1 MYLCV
6 HACTVYRYRCVSC
19 VSDARAARGA
29 GDKNRIAFLFLGTL
43 RLTPGFFESSFGCT
57 VSHLPLPLS
66 SLRPRARG
74 RWGPACARLPGSMS
88 SSRKPARRANPSQP
102 QEKPYKFKARPAPKN
117 NIKSSF
123 ALLKEIVDTPV
134 IANLAQVESGFRVS
148 CTAPRV
154 SP

>member
-1 MYLCV
+1 
-6 HACTVYRYRCVSC
+6 
-19 VSDARAARGA
+19 
-29 GDKNRIAFLFLGTL
+29 
-43 RLTPGFFESSFGCT
+43 
-57 VSHLPLPLS
+57 
-66 SLRPRARG
+66 
-74 RWGPACARLPGSMS
+74 MS